1 VTTIPSFP
9 SVTGTDVPP
18 GAPDAPRTR
27 PVAARRKRRT
37 AGYWAR
43 CALALLLAV
52 VMLFPFYWMVQT
64 AFSTRDALYSPG
76 LHLWP
81 TEFTLENFT
90 EPFTRYPVGQWFR
103 NSLMIALVTTAITVV
118 INLLAGYAFAK
129 FRFRFQGALF
139 LLLLST
145 MMIPVQAIMVP
156 QFRLIATVGLYGNIW
171 AVILPTAAAAFGIF
185 LARQFFLAIPDELL
199 EAARVDGAG
208 RLRCFVSIV
217 LPLSKPLIAT
227 LTLLTFM
234 GVWNDFAWPLI
245 VFFDNEQA
253 FTLPI
258 GLVTDFR
265 GQYSANYG
273 AIMALTLVMVA
284 PMVVLFL
291 LFQRYFVQGLART
304 GIR

>member
-1 VTTIPSFP
+1 
-9 SVTGTDVPP
+9 
-18 GAPDAPRTR
+18 
-27 PVAARRKRRT
+27 
-37 AGYWAR
+37 
-43 CALALLLAV
+43 V
-52 VMLFPFYWMVQT
+52 VNLF
-64 AFSTRDALYSPG
+64 
-76 LHLWP
+76 
-81 TEFTLENFT
+81 
-90 EPFTRYPVGQWFR
+90 
-103 NSLMIALVTTAITVV
+103 
-118 INLLAGYAFAK
+118 AGYAFAK
-129 FRFRFQGALF
+129 FRFRGRNVLF
-139 LLLLST
+139 LVLLST

-156 QFRLIATVGLYGNIW
+156 QFRLIAQAGLYGNVW

-208 RLRCFVSIV
+208 RWRTFFSIV

-227 LTLLTFM
+227 LILLSFM
-234 GVWNDFAWPLI
+234 NVWNDFAWPLI
-245 VFFDNEQA
+245 VFFGNEQS

-273 AIMALTLVMVA
+273 AIMALSLVMVA
-284 PMVVLFL
+284 PMVILFV